1 MAPGKKFVY
10 SMQKI
15 LDMRIRKEDQLK
27 AELAAAIRTRDLEV
41 AALNTLVEKRTK
53 GQKSLEGYLSRGEV
67 AEVQNTNL
75 FLQNLTGKIDNQNR
89 IVSKSNLKVEE
100 VRKKLTI
107 AAKEKKIIEKHKE
120 KKNEEW
126 KEEYKK
132 WENKQMDEIAGQIFN
147 RQLKK
152 KAEVLEEDA
161 RYIETQEKRKLM
173 LALIAKKKKKKH

>member
-1 MAPGKKFVY
+1 MAPTKKFIY

-27 AELAAAIRTRDLEV
+27 AELAGCIRTRDLEV
-41 AALNTLVEKRTK
+41 AALNTLVEKRGK
-53 GQKSLEGYLSRGEV
+53 GQKALEGYLSRGEV

-75 FLQNLTGKIDNQNR
+75 FLQNLASKIDNQNR
-89 IVSKSNLKVEE
+89 VVSKSNLKVED

-126 KEEYKK
+126 KEEFKK
-132 WENKQMDEIAGQIFN
+132 WEAKQMDELASQIFN
-147 RQLKK
+147 RQFKK
-152 KAEVLEEDA
+152 KAEVLEEDL
-161 RYIETQEKRKLM
+161 RYEEMQEKKK
-173 LALIAKKKKKKH
+173 LIALLKSKNKKK